1 MTVAVL
7 MQVLT
12 AGQELVFDYQ
22 GDMFILRPLSMMIA
36 ASQDKS
42 AQQGLLTDTTAM
54 TFEAAPGNYGKAAPL
69 AVIAEGLKVQ
79 HIPVC
84 SSDARVLL
92 AGQMRGGCCCATYI
106 RIRHVMSLHQEPSRI
121 WHRRQFSA
129 VPDVRVCLDRRGA
142 MSVVPMLAP
151 VSITVGEWWLLL
163 AVWG

>member
-1 MTVAVL
+1 MTTAVL

-22 GDMFILRPLSMMIA
+22 GDMYILRPLSMMIA

-69 AVIAEGLKVQ
+69 ALIPGGLEEQ

-84 SSDARVLL
+84 SRTPGSHARTADRKSLL
-92 AGQMRGGCCCATYI
+92 HSVCQGLQSMP
-106 RIRHVMSLHQEPSRI
+106 LHQGSPWT
-121 WHRRQFSA
+121 WHCLHFNAIPGRR
-129 VPDVRVCLDRRGA
+129 VRLEA
-142 MSVVPMLAP
+142 
-151 VSITVGEWWLLL
+151 
-163 AVWG
+163 